1 MQRTNLVIML
11 AALVAGAPSAYAQAQ
26 KSAPAAGPTGGVV
39 VASEPGKAAVMA
51 TIEVT
56 ANITAIDKAARVVT
70 LKGPKR
76 TVEIVAG
83 DDVKN
88 FDQLKVGDNVTV
100 KFVEALT
107 LELKKT
113 TVKPDI
119 KADVAA
125 VRATPGAKPG
135 GAVGRQITIIAEV
148 VMVDPENSIIA
159 LKGPQGRVV
168 ELPVQNKDQFKVV
181 KKGDQVEVVYTEA
194 VALAVTPAAA
204 KPANAKK

>member
-204 KPANAKK
+204 KPANVKK

>member
-56 ANITAIDKAARVVT
+56 ANITAIDKAARMVT

-83 DDVKN
+83 DEVKN

>member
-56 ANITAIDKAARVVT
+56 ANITAIDKAARMVT

-148 VMVDPENSIIA
+148 VMVDTENSIIA

-204 KPANAKK
+204 KPANVKK

>member
-1 MQRTNLVIML
+1 MHRSNLVIML

-26 KSAPAAGPTGGVV
+26 KSAPSAGVTGGVV

-56 ANITAIDKAARVVT
+56 ASITAIDKATRMVT

-88 FDQLKVGDNVTV
+88 FEQLKVGDNVTV

-113 TVKPDI
+113 MVKPDI

-135 GAVGRQITIIAEV
+135 GAIGRQVTIMAEV

-159 LKGPQGRVV
+159 LKGPQGRLV

-204 KPANAKK
+204 KPANAKQ

>member
-1 MQRTNLVIML
+1 MHRTNLVIML

-26 KSAPAAGPTGGVV
+26 KSAPAAGPTSGVV

-56 ANITAIDKAARVVT
+56 ANITAIDKAARMVT

-204 KPANAKK
+204 KPANVKK

>member
-56 ANITAIDKAARVVT
+56 ANITAIDKAARMVT

-204 KPANAKK
+204 KPANVKK

>member
-56 ANITAIDKAARVVT
+56 ANITAIDKAARMVT

-76 TVEIVAG
+76 TVEIIAG

>member
-56 ANITAIDKAARVVT
+56 ANITAIDKAARMVT

-76 TVEIVAG
+76 TVEIIAG

-204 KPANAKK
+204 KPANVKK

>member
-1 MQRTNLVIML
+1 MQRINLVIML

-56 ANITAIDKAARVVT
+56 ANITAIDKAARMVT

-83 DDVKN
+83 DEVKN

-194 VALAVTPAAA
+194 VALAVTPAAV

>member
-56 ANITAIDKAARVVT
+56 ANITAIDKAARMVT

-83 DDVKN
+83 DEVKN

-125 VRATPGAKPG
+125 VRATPGAKPD

>member
-56 ANITAIDKAARVVT
+56 ANITAIDKAARMVT

>member
-1 MQRTNLVIML
+1 MQRINLVIML

-26 KSAPAAGPTGGVV
+26 KSALPAGPTGGVV

-56 ANITAIDKAARVVT
+56 ANITAIDKAARMVT

-76 TVEIVAG
+76 TVEIIAG